1 MSVPQHDPDERDNL
15 AGGSACEMVP
25 IVLSDSERIEYQ
37 KIAERCGL
45 SLAEWIAE
53 QLRLAAK
60 REAKEA

>member
-1 MSVPQHDPDERDNL
+1 MDRQPQN
-15 AGGSACEMVP
+15 SASSSDSQQYEIVP
-25 IVLSDSERIEYQ
+25 IALVDSERIEYQ

>member
-1 MSVPQHDPDERDNL
+1 MNDPAPQAGAGACQIVPVAL
-15 AGGSACEMVP
+15 T
-25 IVLSDSERIEYQ
+25 DSERIEYQ

-53 QLRLAAK
+53 QLRLAAR

>member
-1 MSVPQHDPDERDNL
+1 MDDSEFTVEGPTYEI
-15 AGGSACEMVP
+15 VP
-25 IVLSDSERIEYQ
+25 IGLTDSERIEYQ

>member
-1 MSVPQHDPDERDNL
+1 MENSDIQATGTRYET
-15 AGGSACEMVP
+15 VP
-25 IVLSDSERIEYQ
+25 ISLTDSERIEYQ

-45 SLAEWIAE
+45 SLAQWIAE

>member
-1 MSVPQHDPDERDNL
+1 MKHPDPKADAGACQVVPVAL
-15 AGGSACEMVP
+15 T
-25 IVLSDSERIEYQ
+25 DSERIEYQ

-53 QLRLAAK
+53 QLRLSAR